1 MTEDSNQEKKQNTI
15 NDQGTNDHHNHGG
28 RLLVTILLAGIL
40 GGSITA
46 GAGYLYLQ
54 TNGSTNGPTFSS
66 LSGRKTIQAP
76 VISGKTNASKVYNN
90 LKGAV
95 VSVLNQ
101 QRNSSSSADSFFA
114 SSSSSS
120 GNSLQTVSEG
130 SGVIYRSADAA
141 AYIVTNRHVV
151 AGANRLQVVLYD
163 GTRVTAKL
171 IGSDAMTD
179 LAVLQIPNNSVKSV
193 AQFGNSNQ
201 IQTGQTVLAIGSP
214 LGTDYASSVTQG
226 IVSAPKRLVS
236 NTSEDGKT
244 NYGDSVAIQTDAAIN
259 PGNSGGP
266 LVNTAGQVIGIN
278 SQKLTQTTSGESVEG
293 MGFAIPS
300 NTVVDIV
307 NKLVRDGKVTR
318 PALGVQ
324 VVDLSEVSTDDRQN
338 RLKLPN
344 SVKGGIVIAGFS
356 DSKSPAKKAG
366 MKRYDVIVAV
376 NGKRVSDLADMR
388 DIIYKMVVGDSV
400 RIRFYRGADQKTV
413 TVKMSESLKE

>member
-1 MTEDSNQEKKQNTI
+1 M

-40 GGSITA
+40 GGGITA

-179 LAVLQIPNNSVKSV
+179 LAVLQIPNSSVKSV

-344 SVKGGIVIAGFS
+344 SVEGGIVIAGFS

-376 NGKRVSDLADMR
+376 NGKHVSDLADMR